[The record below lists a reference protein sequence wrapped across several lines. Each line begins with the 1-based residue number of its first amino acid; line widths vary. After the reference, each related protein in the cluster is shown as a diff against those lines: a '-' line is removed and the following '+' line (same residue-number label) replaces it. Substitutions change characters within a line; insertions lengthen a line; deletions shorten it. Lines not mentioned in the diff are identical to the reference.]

1 MDVLCDSP
9 TDRDRAL
16 CCVQYCDIFA
26 SITLMQPPRFLSLYK
41 RLFGGGAGFWASS
54 RMSPTSSAQHS
65 QLRMD
70 GLSGCPD
77 EALLAI
83 AEISALAHWKAS
95 ELQSGSLSMR
105 ELIRRGD
112 AIEQELRNRAAGKAG
127 DEDVKNPVLL
137 AAAAASSS
145 LAGGLDMPAGMA
157 MAQSPQPG
165 MSGGLRSTRSPID
178 TTKHIIG
185 EMFREA
191 ALLYLHTVLSDSVP
205 GMPLTIIFVV
215 QAQAD
220 APSSWSLPC
229 RCTGDPERRRPDG
242 EAP

>member
-112 AIEQELRNRAAGKAG
+112 AIERELRERATGESAV
-127 DEDVKNPVLL
+127 DEDIKNPAIL
-137 AAAAASSS
+137 AGAPSSSS

-157 MAQSPQPG
+157 MAPSPQPG

-205 GMPLTIIFVV
+205 GMALTIILAG
-215 QAQAD
+215 AQSN
-220 APSSWSLPC
+220 PLSSPLLP
-229 RCTGDPERRRPDG
+229 RCTRNHERRGPDG
-242 EAP
+242 ETS

>member
-1 MDVLCDSP
+1 
-9 TDRDRAL
+9 
-16 CCVQYCDIFA
+16 
-26 SITLMQPPRFLSLYK
+26 MQPPRFLSLYK

-54 RMSPTSSAQHS
+54 GMSPTTSAQHS
-65 QLRMD
+65 ELRMD
-70 GLSGCPD
+70 ALSGCPD

-83 AEISALAHWKAS
+83 AEISALAHWKS
-95 ELQSGSLSMR
+95 TELQSGSLSMR

-137 AAAAASSS
+137 AAAASSS

-205 GMPLTIIFVV
+205 GMPLTVNPIIR
-215 QAQAD
+215 A
-220 APSSWSLPC
+220 
-229 RCTGDPERRRPDG
+229 
-242 EAP
+242 

>member
-1 MDVLCDSP
+1 
-9 TDRDRAL
+9 
-16 CCVQYCDIFA
+16 
-26 SITLMQPPRFLSLYK
+26 MQPPRFLSLYK

-54 RMSPTSSAQHS
+54 GMSPTTSAQHS
-65 QLRMD
+65 ELRMD
-70 GLSGCPD
+70 ALSGCPD

-83 AEISALAHWKAS
+83 AEISALAHWKS
-95 ELQSGSLSMR
+95 TELQSGSLSMR

-137 AAAAASSS
+137 AAAASSS

-165 MSGGLRSTRSPID
+165 MSGGMRSTRSPID

-205 GMPLTIIFVV
+205 GMPPTVNPIVR
-215 QAQAD
+215 ARAD
-220 APSSWSLPC
+220 AHHSWRLPC
-229 RCTGDPERRRPDG
+229 RRTRDLERRRPDG
-242 EAP
+242 KAP